1 MNEIENLVR
10 EYEKIAGLPWEKSV
24 AGPQRVW
31 MAIYEPAQERRLRLR
46 LDEFELATKAVGH
59 EWKVVDITDTFAV
72 WMSNHEYSEA
82 YFEQPE
88 DMDLALK
95 DYLSYVIELI
105 GAELTSS
112 DINENTVVA
121 LLGVGSLFGLVRA
134 SEVIENVVSKIRGR
148 LLVFFPG
155 QRDGSNY
162 RLLDARDGWN
172 YLAIPISAEKG
183 K

>member
-1 MNEIENLVR
+1 MNEIESLVQ
-10 EYEKIAGLPWEKSV
+10 EYEKVAGLPWEKTV

-31 MAIYEPAQERRLRLR
+31 FAVYDPGQERRLRLR
-46 LDEFELATKAVGH
+46 LDEFEVATKTVGH
-59 EWKVVDITDTFAV
+59 EWKLLDITDTFAV
-72 WMSNHEYSEA
+72 WMSNHEYREA
-82 YFEQPE
+82 YFEQPD

-95 DYLSYVIELI
+95 DYLLYLVELI
-105 GAELTSS
+105 SGELSS
-112 DINENTVVA
+112 SNVNENTVVA
-121 LLGVGSLFGLVRA
+121 LLGVGALFGLVRA
-134 SEVIENVVSKIRGR
+134 SEVIENGVSKIQGR